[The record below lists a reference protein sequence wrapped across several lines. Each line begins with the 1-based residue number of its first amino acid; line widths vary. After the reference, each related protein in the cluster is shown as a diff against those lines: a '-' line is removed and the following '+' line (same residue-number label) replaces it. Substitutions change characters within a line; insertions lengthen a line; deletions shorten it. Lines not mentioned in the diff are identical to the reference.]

1 MTTRT
6 ADDELLVTADLSGV
20 DPDDITV
27 GFDDGT
33 LVVGVNSRELE
44 RVSVPWTESSAE
56 AAVRNGILTVTVTP
70 DSGAGSDAG
79 SFDAESESESETETE
94 SETTDETESTDTDTE
109 TDSDTDTDTD
119 ANTEDDT

>member
-79 SFDAESESESETETE
+79 SLDAESELESE
-94 SETTDETESTDTDTE
+94 SETTDETESTDTN
-109 TDSDTDTDTD
+109 TDTDTD
-119 ANTEDDT
+119 ANTGGDT

>member
-6 ADDELLVTADLSGV
+6 LEDELTVTADLSGV

-33 LVVGVNSRELE
+33 LVVGVGSRALE
-44 RVSVPWTESSAE
+44 RVSIPWTESSAE

-70 DSGAGSDAG
+70 DSGAGSSAD
-79 SFDAESESESETETE
+79 SMETE
-94 SETTDETESTDTDTE
+94 SETTAETE
-109 TDSDTDTDTD
+109 DTDTDT
-119 ANTEDDT
+119 NTEDDT